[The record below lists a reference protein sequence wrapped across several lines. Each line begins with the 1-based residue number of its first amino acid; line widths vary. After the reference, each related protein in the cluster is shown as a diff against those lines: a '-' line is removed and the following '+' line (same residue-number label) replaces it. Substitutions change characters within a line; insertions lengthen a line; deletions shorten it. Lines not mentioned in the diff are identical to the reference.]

1 MVFRVIVPTTK
12 SSEVVEWIR
21 NAYNYEYHPF
31 HEDYLNDEMST
42 TQFLFNNKLVAQV
55 VSLQFGDGT
64 YREF

>member
-12 SSEVVEWIR
+12 ASEVVDWMR
-21 NAYNYEYHPF
+21 NAYSYEQHLF
-31 HEDYLNDEMST
+31 QEDYLSGEMST

>member
-12 SSEVVEWIR
+12 KNEVVGWIKEE
-21 NAYNYEYHPF
+21 YKYEYHPF
-31 HEDYLNDEMST
+31 EENYLNEEMST